1 MAASSFGVDERS
13 LRAIST
19 PCECH
24 GLEYAVTQ
32 RRTKRVTWLPMT
44 SQVSYEALRPL
55 LELAALRSSERQS
68 KLPVWLQRS
77 DLDRVPLLRADRWI
91 EEVSATLR
99 EPALG
104 LLALANV
111 QRGLGQVV
119 ELAAECADTLHDA
132 LLVLARHIGVVN
144 EAASFH
150 LHREG
155 SNAVLVL
162 GSKLLLSH
170 ALRDYLSG
178 SLALAVARWL
188 GSPAGIALWF
198 AGQRP
203 TYALSYRSA
212 LPDISVGFHAPCDA
226 LVVPVASL
234 DARLPLSD
242 PKLHDFLVR
251 LAQRMGAAAGSSSP
265 AVVS

>member
-1 MAASSFGVDERS
+1 MAASVFSFDENS
-13 LRAIST
+13 LQAIRT

-24 GLEYAVTQ
+24 GQDYELTQ
-32 RRTKRVTWLPMT
+32 RRVKRVAWLPMT
-44 SQVSYEALRPL
+44 CQVSFEALRPL
-55 LELAALRSSERQS
+55 LELAALRSTERQG
-68 KLPVWLQRS
+68 KLPAWLQRG
-77 DLDRVPLLRADRWI
+77 DLERMPLLRADRWI

-104 LLALANV
+104 LLALAQV

-132 LLVLARHIGVVN
+132 LLVLARHSTVVN

-150 LHREG
+150 LHHEG
-155 SNAVLVL
+155 PHAVLVL

-178 SLALAVARWL
+178 LIALTVARWL

-198 AGQRP
+198 AGPRP

-212 LPDISVGFHAPCDA
+212 LPDVSVGFHAPCDA

-234 DARLPLSD
+234 NAPLPLRD

-251 LAQRMGAAAGSSSP
+251 LARRLGATSASRPSPQRQ
-265 AVVS
+265 